1 MKYSFRGRGY
11 TLSSF
16 FVEKIDNEC
25 YNFITKSKKLTERGM
40 SVKCPKCSKEFA
52 DGLYNCPYCGHGIL
66 QDDSEGK
73 FSVPKFTGSYKMANP
88 RVKNQKEALKKINQ
102 SNSSNHEVSDN
113 PVKFAKPFT
122 STSGLNQSSEKE
134 KNITTTTATA
144 TNISVSGGTSDNVAT
159 ARKKPLTREDLEAMQ
174 RNVTARSQ
182 NQASGTTLPE
192 RPSNNEP
199 LSQPESDENFNDSQD
214 DTVIDMDSSK
224 ETESTVDTEDSKNT
238 GRRKLFGKK
247 KSQKEKKEK
256 SKKKKDDQ
264 KQPDIET
271 YEEENEVKYDVNI
284 DGYYDDLIPQL
295 AHQINKIPQENIIK
309 VIFIVIFVVVMCF
322 IILYTS

>member
-1 MKYSFRGRGY
+1 
-11 TLSSF
+11 
-16 FVEKIDNEC
+16 
-25 YNFITKSKKLTERGM
+25 M

-159 ARKKPLTREDLEAMQ
+159 ARKKPLTRENLEAMQ

>member
-1 MKYSFRGRGY
+1 
-11 TLSSF
+11 
-16 FVEKIDNEC
+16 
-25 YNFITKSKKLTERGM
+25 M

-122 STSGLNQSSEKE
+122 STSDLNQSAEKE

-192 RPSNNEP
+192 RPSNNET

>member
-1 MKYSFRGRGY
+1 
-11 TLSSF
+11 
-16 FVEKIDNEC
+16 
-25 YNFITKSKKLTERGM
+25 M

-122 STSGLNQSSEKE
+122 STSGLNQSAEKE

>member
-1 MKYSFRGRGY
+1 
-11 TLSSF
+11 
-16 FVEKIDNEC
+16 
-25 YNFITKSKKLTERGM
+25 M

-322 IILYTS
+322 IILYT

>member
-1 MKYSFRGRGY
+1 
-11 TLSSF
+11 
-16 FVEKIDNEC
+16 
-25 YNFITKSKKLTERGM
+25 M

-309 VIFIVIFVVVMCF
+309 VIFIVVFVVVMCF

>member
-1 MKYSFRGRGY
+1 M
-11 TLSSF
+11 
-16 FVEKIDNEC
+16 
-25 YNFITKSKKLTERGM
+25 
-40 SVKCPKCSKEFA
+40 KCPKCSKEFA
-52 DGLYNCPYCGHGIL
+52 DGLYNCPYCGYGIL

-122 STSGLNQSSEKE
+122 PTSDLNQSAEKE

>member
-1 MKYSFRGRGY
+1 
-11 TLSSF
+11 
-16 FVEKIDNEC
+16 
-25 YNFITKSKKLTERGM
+25 M

-144 TNISVSGGTSDNVAT
+144 TNIAVSGGTSDNVAT
-159 ARKKPLTREDLEAMQ
+159 ARKEPLTREDLEAMQ

>member
-1 MKYSFRGRGY
+1 
-11 TLSSF
+11 
-16 FVEKIDNEC
+16 
-25 YNFITKSKKLTERGM
+25 M

-224 ETESTVDTEDSKNT
+224 ETELTVDTEDSKNT

>member
-1 MKYSFRGRGY
+1 
-11 TLSSF
+11 
-16 FVEKIDNEC
+16 
-25 YNFITKSKKLTERGM
+25 M
-40 SVKCPKCSKEFA
+40 SVKCPNCSKEFA

>member
-1 MKYSFRGRGY
+1 M
-11 TLSSF
+11 
-16 FVEKIDNEC
+16 
-25 YNFITKSKKLTERGM
+25 
-40 SVKCPKCSKEFA
+40 KCPKCSKEFA

-214 DTVIDMDSSK
+214 DTVIDMDS
-224 ETESTVDTEDSKNT
+224 TVDTEDSKNT

>member
-1 MKYSFRGRGY
+1 
-11 TLSSF
+11 
-16 FVEKIDNEC
+16 
-25 YNFITKSKKLTERGM
+25 M

-52 DGLYNCPYCGHGIL
+52 DGLYNCPYCGYGIL

-122 STSGLNQSSEKE
+122 PTSDLNQSAEKE

>member
-1 MKYSFRGRGY
+1 
-11 TLSSF
+11 
-16 FVEKIDNEC
+16 
-25 YNFITKSKKLTERGM
+25 M

-159 ARKKPLTREDLEAMQ
+159 ARKKPLTKEDLEAMQ

>member
-1 MKYSFRGRGY
+1 
-11 TLSSF
+11 
-16 FVEKIDNEC
+16 
-25 YNFITKSKKLTERGM
+25 M

-284 DGYYDDLIPQL
+284 DGYYNDLIPQL

>member
-1 MKYSFRGRGY
+1 
-11 TLSSF
+11 
-16 FVEKIDNEC
+16 
-25 YNFITKSKKLTERGM
+25 M

-159 ARKKPLTREDLEAMQ
+159 ARKKPLTREYLEAMQ

>member
-1 MKYSFRGRGY
+1 
-11 TLSSF
+11 
-16 FVEKIDNEC
+16 
-25 YNFITKSKKLTERGM
+25 M

-66 QDDSEGK
+66 QDDSECK

>member
-1 MKYSFRGRGY
+1 
-11 TLSSF
+11 
-16 FVEKIDNEC
+16 
-25 YNFITKSKKLTERGM
+25 M

-295 AHQINKIPQENIIK
+295 ALQINKIPQENIIK

>member
-1 MKYSFRGRGY
+1 
-11 TLSSF
+11 
-16 FVEKIDNEC
+16 
-25 YNFITKSKKLTERGM
+25 M

-182 NQASGTTLPE
+182 NQASGTTLLE

>member
-1 MKYSFRGRGY
+1 M
-11 TLSSF
+11 
-16 FVEKIDNEC
+16 
-25 YNFITKSKKLTERGM
+25 
-40 SVKCPKCSKEFA
+40 KCPKCSKEFA

-134 KNITTTTATA
+134 KNITTTTA

>member
-1 MKYSFRGRGY
+1 M
-11 TLSSF
+11 
-16 FVEKIDNEC
+16 
-25 YNFITKSKKLTERGM
+25 
-40 SVKCPKCSKEFA
+40 KCPKCSKEFA

-122 STSGLNQSSEKE
+122 STSGLNQSAEKE

>member
-1 MKYSFRGRGY
+1 
-11 TLSSF
+11 
-16 FVEKIDNEC
+16 
-25 YNFITKSKKLTERGM
+25 M

-159 ARKKPLTREDLEAMQ
+159 ARKKPLTRDDLEAMQ

>member
-1 MKYSFRGRGY
+1 
-11 TLSSF
+11 
-16 FVEKIDNEC
+16 
-25 YNFITKSKKLTERGM
+25 M

-113 PVKFAKPFT
+113 LVKFAKPFT

>member
-1 MKYSFRGRGY
+1 
-11 TLSSF
+11 
-16 FVEKIDNEC
+16 
-25 YNFITKSKKLTERGM
+25 M

-264 KQPDIET
+264 KQPDIEI

>member
-1 MKYSFRGRGY
+1 
-11 TLSSF
+11 
-16 FVEKIDNEC
+16 
-25 YNFITKSKKLTERGM
+25 M

-122 STSGLNQSSEKE
+122 STSGLNQSSE

>member
-1 MKYSFRGRGY
+1 
-11 TLSSF
+11 
-16 FVEKIDNEC
+16 
-25 YNFITKSKKLTERGM
+25 M

-224 ETESTVDTEDSKNT
+224 ETESTVGTEDSKNT

>member
-1 MKYSFRGRGY
+1 M
-11 TLSSF
+11 
-16 FVEKIDNEC
+16 
-25 YNFITKSKKLTERGM
+25 
-40 SVKCPKCSKEFA
+40 KCPKCSKEFA

-174 RNVTARSQ
+174 RNVTACSQ

>member
-1 MKYSFRGRGY
+1 
-11 TLSSF
+11 
-16 FVEKIDNEC
+16 
-25 YNFITKSKKLTERGM
+25 M

-256 SKKKKDDQ
+256 SQKKKDDQ

>member
-1 MKYSFRGRGY
+1 
-11 TLSSF
+11 
-16 FVEKIDNEC
+16 
-25 YNFITKSKKLTERGM
+25 M

-271 YEEENEVKYDVNI
+271 YEEENEVN
-284 DGYYDDLIPQL
+284 
-295 AHQINKIPQENIIK
+295 
-309 VIFIVIFVVVMCF
+309 MM
-322 IILYTS
+322 

>member
-1 MKYSFRGRGY
+1 
-11 TLSSF
+11 
-16 FVEKIDNEC
+16 
-25 YNFITKSKKLTERGM
+25 
-40 SVKCPKCSKEFA
+40 VKCPKCSKEFA

>member
-1 MKYSFRGRGY
+1 
-11 TLSSF
+11 
-16 FVEKIDNEC
+16 
-25 YNFITKSKKLTERGM
+25 M

-73 FSVPKFTGSYKMANP
+73 FSVPKFTSSYKMANP

>member
-1 MKYSFRGRGY
+1 
-11 TLSSF
+11 
-16 FVEKIDNEC
+16 
-25 YNFITKSKKLTERGM
+25 M

-159 ARKKPLTREDLEAMQ
+159 ARKNPLTREDLEAMQ

>member
-1 MKYSFRGRGY
+1 
-11 TLSSF
+11 
-16 FVEKIDNEC
+16 
-25 YNFITKSKKLTERGM
+25 M

-182 NQASGTTLPE
+182 NQASDTTLPE

>member
-1 MKYSFRGRGY
+1 
-11 TLSSF
+11 
-16 FVEKIDNEC
+16 
-25 YNFITKSKKLTERGM
+25 M

-159 ARKKPLTREDLEAMQ
+159 ARKKPLAREDLEAMQ

>member
-1 MKYSFRGRGY
+1 
-11 TLSSF
+11 
-16 FVEKIDNEC
+16 
-25 YNFITKSKKLTERGM
+25 M

-247 KSQKEKKEK
+247 KSEKEKKEK

>member
-1 MKYSFRGRGY
+1 
-11 TLSSF
+11 
-16 FVEKIDNEC
+16 
-25 YNFITKSKKLTERGM
+25 M

-134 KNITTTTATA
+134 KNITTTATA

>member
-1 MKYSFRGRGY
+1 M
-11 TLSSF
+11 
-16 FVEKIDNEC
+16 
-25 YNFITKSKKLTERGM
+25 
-40 SVKCPKCSKEFA
+40 KCPKCSKEFA

-224 ETESTVDTEDSKNT
+224 ETELTVDTEDSKNT

>member
-1 MKYSFRGRGY
+1 
-11 TLSSF
+11 
-16 FVEKIDNEC
+16 
-25 YNFITKSKKLTERGM
+25 M

-174 RNVTARSQ
+174 RNVTACSQ

>member
-1 MKYSFRGRGY
+1 
-11 TLSSF
+11 
-16 FVEKIDNEC
+16 
-25 YNFITKSKKLTERGM
+25 M

-144 TNISVSGGTSDNVAT
+144 TNISFSGGTSDNVAT

>member
-1 MKYSFRGRGY
+1 M
-11 TLSSF
+11 
-16 FVEKIDNEC
+16 
-25 YNFITKSKKLTERGM
+25 
-40 SVKCPKCSKEFA
+40 KCPKCSKEFA

-256 SKKKKDDQ
+256 SQKKKDDQ

>member
-1 MKYSFRGRGY
+1 M
-11 TLSSF
+11 
-16 FVEKIDNEC
+16 
-25 YNFITKSKKLTERGM
+25 
-40 SVKCPKCSKEFA
+40 KCPKCSKEFA

-159 ARKKPLTREDLEAMQ
+159 ARKKTLTREDLEAMQ